1 MYNLDLKCSTKET
14 IPNCSIWDHR
24 HTFAIWKSLR
34 PAFNSEL
41 ASCGAENVQWGQS
54 PGLLLFIPAKIHLL
68 TLAGSRLQLATNVP
82 IARVHEK
89 KNTPNNY
96 MCTFSLSLFC
106 RTHETLF
113 LCVAHIYWCLVLLCA
128 PVSLLLSTFA
138 RLQNEVVISK
148 THIVKIWTCPYCPF
162 LLTASHQG
170 VPGPGQ
176 YDIRRQCE
184 PHGSRCSFLSQAE
197 VCKCTAHSFLSPATN
212 KVSKSGMVWLHF
224 HFSVCVKILCP
235 VFVKELEKI
244 CSLAESC
251 STDVERIISTHMTS

>member
-1 MYNLDLKCSTKET
+1 MRSWKRSMRSEPWSSAFYSSKDPSLDSRWEPSSVGNECACCS
-14 IPNCSIWDHR
+14 CAW
-24 HTFAIWKSLR
+24 
-34 PAFNSEL
+34 
-41 ASCGAENVQWGQS
+41 
-54 PGLLLFIPAKIHLL
+54 
-68 TLAGSRLQLATNVP
+68 
-82 IARVHEK
+82 K

-96 MCTFSLSLFC
+96 TCIFSPSLFC

-212 KVSKSGMVWLHF
+212 EVSKSGMVWLHF